1 MKTRVLK
8 HFKAVDPILFSVLE
22 NIPNNH
28 QLTPK
33 KSPDIFSDLIE
44 SVICQ
49 QLSNK
54 AGATIFERFRTLFPK
69 KIITPKKVLAMPDE
83 KIRSTG
89 PSWSKVSYIK
99 NIARAVVSGNLDL
112 QKINEKSDE
121 DVIVELTK
129 IKGIG
134 RWTAEMFLMFT
145 LGREDIFSYGDL
157 GLRKG
162 IMKLY
167 GYKKEPTEQ
176 QMEKLATRWK
186 PYRTYAARIL
196 WRSLEI

>member
-1 MKTRVLK
+1 MNAVILN
-8 HFKAVDPILFSVLE
+8 HFRIADPTLFSVLE
-22 NIPNNH
+22 NIPNKH
-28 QLTPK
+28 QLTSK

-54 AGATIFERFRTLFPK
+54 AGATIFERFRALFPN
-69 KIITPKKVLAMPDE
+69 KIVTPKKALAMPDE
-83 KIRSTG
+83 KIRKTG
-89 PSWSKVSYIK
+89 PSWSKISYIK
-99 NIARAVVSGNLDL
+99 NIARAVVSGDLNLKTIDA
-112 QKINEKSDE
+112 KDDE
-121 DVIVELTK
+121 SVIAELTK

-145 LGREDIFSYGDL
+145 LGRPDIFSYGDL
-157 GLRKG
+157 GLRKAM
-162 IMKLY
+162 MKLY
-167 GYKKEPTEQ
+167 GLKKEPTVK
-176 QMEKLATRWK
+176 QMEKLTNRWK

>member
-1 MKTRVLK
+1 MNTRAFA
-8 HFKAVDPILFSVLE
+8 HFKTVDPILFSVLE
-22 NIPNNH
+22 HIPQKH
-28 QLTPK
+28 QLIPK
-33 KSPDIFSDLIE
+33 KSSDIFSDLVE
-44 SVICQ
+44 SIVCQ

-54 AGATIFERFRTLFPK
+54 AGATIFERFRALFPK
-69 KIITPKKVLAMPDE
+69 KIMTPKKVLALADE

-99 NIARAVVSGNLDL
+99 NIAAAVYSGNLNL
-112 QKINEKSDE
+112 KKIYVKGDE
-121 DVIVELTK
+121 EIIVELTK

-145 LGREDIFSYGDL
+145 LGRPDIFSYGDL
-157 GLRKG
+157 GLRKA

-167 GYKKEPTEQ
+167 GLKEEPTVQ
-176 QMEKLATRWK
+176 QMEKLSNRWK

>member
-176 QMEKLATRWK
+176 QMEKLATRLK

>member
-1 MKTRVLK
+1 MDKKILA
-8 HFKAVDPILFSVLE
+8 HFKIADPALFSVLKK
-22 NIPNNH
+22 IPDKH
-28 QLTPK
+28 TLIPK

-44 SVICQ
+44 TIICQ

-54 AGATIFERFRTLFPK
+54 AGATIFERFRSLFPK
-69 KIITPKKVLAMPDE
+69 KIITPKKVLAISDE
-83 KIRSTG
+83 KIRSSG

-99 NIARAVVSGNLDL
+99 NIARAVESGDLNLQTIDA
-112 QKINEKSDE
+112 KSDE
-121 DVIVELTK
+121 NVIVELTK

-167 GYKKEPTEQ
+167 GFKKEPTVK
-176 QMEKLATRWK
+176 QMEKLVTRWK
-186 PYRTYAARIL
+186 PYRTYAARII

>member
-1 MKTRVLK
+1 MNAVILN
-8 HFKAVDPILFSVLE
+8 HFRIADPTLFSVLE
-22 NIPNNH
+22 NIPNKH

-54 AGATIFERFRTLFPK
+54 AGATIFERFRALFPK

-83 KIRSTG
+83 KIRRKG
-89 PSWSKVSYIK
+89 PSWSKVFYIK
-99 NIARAVVSGNLDL
+99 NIARAGESGELNLQTIDA
-112 QKINEKSDE
+112 KSDE
-121 DVIVELTK
+121 DVISELTK

-157 GLRKG
+157 GLRKA

-167 GYKKEPTEQ
+167 GYKKEPTAQ

>member
-1 MKTRVLK
+1 M
-8 HFKAVDPILFSVLE
+8 
-22 NIPNNH
+22 
-28 QLTPK
+28 
-33 KSPDIFSDLIE
+33 
-44 SVICQ
+44 
-49 QLSNK
+49 
-54 AGATIFERFRTLFPK
+54 
-69 KIITPKKVLAMPDE
+69 
-83 KIRSTG
+83 
-89 PSWSKVSYIK
+89 
-99 NIARAVVSGNLDL
+99 